1 MDNITLKPIGVIHTP
16 YQTDE
21 NAPRQSANSRE
32 IGEVELRPELA
43 EGLKGIEKFQYL
55 ILIFA
60 FHRAPALE
68 ELKVKSWRDGVERG
82 VFATRSPHRPN
93 PLGLSIVKLLRG
105 EGNRLF
111 VEGVDMLDGTPLLD
125 IKPYFSDLDCMEKR
139 LT

>member
-21 NAPRQSANSRE
+21 DAPRQSTNSRE

-68 ELKVKSWRDGVERG
+68 GLTVLSWRDGVERG

-93 PLGLSIVKLLRG
+93 PLGFSIVKLLRR
-105 EGNRLF
+105 EDCRLF

-125 IKPYFSDLDCMEKR
+125 IKPYFSDLDCAEKR
-139 LT
+139 L